1 MVSEWVCKLAC
12 VGYVPLTLCCV
23 VWYVVRCVV
32 CCVLCGMLCVVC
44 YALCGMLCVVCCA
57 LCGMLCCAVLCGVSV
72 VGLHWQTVDD
82 GDETCLTVVFIN
94 EDHTLGNMLRYILSK
109 QPQVEFVGYA
119 VPHPSE
125 NTMNL
130 RLQTNGPPA
139 ATVLQQAFADMEAMA
154 NILEAKFEDAY
165 AQVN

>member
-1 MVSEWVCKLAC
+1 MGTRLGMMAGLAEEQIHR
-12 VGYVPLTLCCV
+12 VPSSDAMPDPR
-23 VWYVVRCVV
+23 WGDRN
-32 CCVLCGMLCVVC
+32 M
-44 YALCGMLCVVCCA
+44 AI
-57 LCGMLCCAVLCGVSV
+57 
-72 VGLHWQTVDD
+72 TVDD

-119 VPHPSE
+119 V
-125 NTMNL
+125 
-130 RLQTNGPPA
+130 
-139 ATVLQQAFADMEAMA
+139 LQQAFADMEAMA